1 MSCEAIFQSVARL
14 RRTVVKNSDVATD
27 FGRIS
32 WQEFKGGS
40 DITEGGI
47 MFVDRDK
54 KSCAEPHRVHGSLL
68 FRDSEPKEG
77 EKRFVRVRREAV
89 VSS

>member
-1 MSCEAIFQSVARL
+1 MKNVSFRRL
-14 RRTVVKNSDVATD
+14 FIMGVNFSKGVTTFIIMLVKNVGIATD

-68 FRDSEPKEG
+68 FKDSEPKEG
-77 EKRFVRVRREAV
+77 EKRFV
-89 VSS
+89 